1 MAAKETEKMTIE
13 QVADALGVSKTT
25 VSRALSGK
33 GRISEATRAKVYAYL
48 GRTRTE
54 PAAPQGEVAFE
65 HVDFSYVPD
74 RKLLQDICI
83 DAKPGMRYAL
93 VGPTGCGKTTL
104 LSILAGIR
112 KPDRGSIRIDGQE
125 ALGRHRL
132 LEEKIAYVPQENPL
146 IPELTAFDNYRLW
159 FRGKRREMERDLECG
174 VGHVLGVDRF
184 LKTQAGRLSG
194 GEKKRLSIAA
204 ALSGRA
210 DILILD
216 EPGAALDLEAKEQI
230 LTYIR
235 SYVKAGGTVLLTS
248 HEMGEIGACTTLY
261 VLKDGVLVP
270 TEAGLS
276 ARELIQRF

>member
-1 MAAKETEKMTIE
+1 
-13 QVADALGVSKTT
+13 
-25 VSRALSGK
+25 
-33 GRISEATRAKVYAYL
+33 
-48 GRTRTE
+48 
-54 PAAPQGEVAFE
+54 
-65 HVDFSYVPD
+65 
-74 RKLLQDICI
+74 
-83 DAKPGMRYAL
+83 MRRRSCA
-93 VGPTGCGKTTL
+93 GCGP
-104 LSILAGIR
+104 ILENAG
-112 KPDRGSIRIDGQE
+112 G
-125 ALGRHRL
+125 
-132 LEEKIAYVPQENPL
+132 
-146 IPELTAFDNYRLW
+146 TAFR
-159 FRGKRREMERDLECG
+159 RRE
-174 VGHVLGVDRF
+174 
-184 LKTQAGRLSG
+184 
-194 GEKKRLSIAA
+194 KRLSIAA

>member
-1 MAAKETEKMTIE
+1 MLEVTGIEK
-13 QVADALGVSKTT
+13 
-25 VSRALSGK
+25 RY
-33 GRISEATRAKVYAYL
+33 R
-48 GRTRTE
+48 GRTILKNVSFRAN
-54 PAAPQGEVAFE
+54 PGA
-65 HVDFSYVPD
+65 
-74 RKLLQDICI
+74 CI
-83 DAKPGMRYAL
+83 GI
-93 VGPTGCGKTTL
+93 VGGNGCGKTTL

-132 LEEKIAYVPQENPL
+132 LEEKSPMCSGNPL

-174 VGHVLGVDRF
+174 VGRVLGVDRF

>member
-1 MAAKETEKMTIE
+1 MSLFGQIQGNASGLSAEMDAARRRC
-13 QVADALGVSKTT
+13 
-25 VSRALSGK
+25 SRS
-33 GRISEATRAKVYAYL
+33 S
-48 GRTRTE
+48 
-54 PAAPQGEVAFE
+54 
-65 HVDFSYVPD
+65 
-74 RKLLQDICI
+74 
-83 DAKPGMRYAL
+83 
-93 VGPTGCGKTTL
+93 
-104 LSILAGIR
+104 
-112 KPDRGSIRIDGQE
+112 RGS
-125 ALGRHRL
+125 AS
-132 LEEKIAYVPQENPL
+132 
-146 IPELTAFDNYRLW
+146 RLW

>member
-1 MAAKETEKMTIE
+1 MLEVTGIEK
-13 QVADALGVSKTT
+13 
-25 VSRALSGK
+25 RY
-33 GRISEATRAKVYAYL
+33 R
-48 GRTRTE
+48 GRTILKNVSFRAN
-54 PAAPQGEVAFE
+54 PGE
-65 HVDFSYVPD
+65 
-74 RKLLQDICI
+74 CI
-83 DAKPGMRYAL
+83 GI
-93 VGPTGCGKTTL
+93 VGGNGCGKTTL

-112 KPDRGSIRIDGQE
+112 KPDRGSIRI
-125 ALGRHRL
+125 
-132 LEEKIAYVPQENPL
+132 AYVPQENRL